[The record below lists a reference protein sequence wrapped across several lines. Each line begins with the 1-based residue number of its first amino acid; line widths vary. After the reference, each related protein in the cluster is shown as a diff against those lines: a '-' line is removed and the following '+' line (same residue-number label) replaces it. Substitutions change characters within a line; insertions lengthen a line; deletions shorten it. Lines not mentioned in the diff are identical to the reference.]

1 MAVVTELVTE
11 FKFNGSTAPLKDFNA
26 GLDSAIGFLTKTV
39 AAVAAV
45 GVAIDAFVIA
55 TLHGVEST
63 IQLSKTTGIG
73 IEKIQELG
81 YAASVSG
88 SSVEAMN
95 STLSSLNQKI
105 GNAAWKGD
113 ENFARLGISV
123 RGANGQIK
131 KADQVLDDI
140 GARFRSLK
148 FSMQEK
154 QNFASALGID
164 PSLVQLLS
172 KTSGEVALLREKARS
187 LGVVTEAQAE
197 EVEKFNASITTL
209 KFGMSSLQTQVAIGL
224 APAIKELAEYFT
236 DLLATNKELIV
247 DGIKEIVKWF
257 GYFFEMLGR
266 IWPWLVAVGVAFVA
280 VKIAALGLSGVLAIL
295 FSPVVLITAA
305 IVAAVLIVDDL
316 IVAFRGGKS
325 VIRDFFLEFF
335 QWDIRPALQAIVDAF
350 KWVVSV
356 IWESFKGFFKYINDS
371 LWGIIDGIKN
381 VGSAIGDFF
390 GIGDTEVNQTKN
402 VIVQPT
408 PLSQQAYNIKPGQA
422 SNAISTVKNNSV
434 QQSVTVNIQSS
445 DPDAAGRAVQDSL
458 NEQLEYADI
467 QFEKGG
473 R

>member
-26 GLDSAIGFLTKTV
+26 GLDTAIGFLTKTV

-45 GVAIDAFVIA
+45 GVAIDAFVIS
-55 TLHGVEST
+55 TLHGVDSI
-63 IQLSKTTGIG
+63 IQLSKTSGVG

-95 STLSSLNQKI
+95 STISSLSQKI
-105 GNAAWKGD
+105 GGAAQKGSED
-113 ENFARLGISV
+113 FARLGISV
-123 RGANGQIK
+123 RGANGQVK
-131 KADQVLDDI
+131 KADQVLEEV
-140 GARFRSLK
+140 GSRFRSLRL
-148 FSMQEK
+148 SMQEK

-164 PSLVQLLS
+164 PSLVQLLN
-172 KTSGEVALLREKARS
+172 KTSGEVALLRERARS

-197 EVEKFNASITTL
+197 EIEKFNNSITTL
-209 KFGMSSLQTQVAIGL
+209 KFGMSALQTQVAIGL

-236 DLLATNKELIV
+236 DLLASNKELVV

-266 IWPWLVAVGVAFVA
+266 VWPWIVAVGVAFIALKV
-280 VKIAALGLSGVLAIL
+280 AALGLSGVMAIL
-295 FSPVVLITAA
+295 LSPVVLITAA

-335 QWDIRPALQAIVDAF
+335 HWDIRPALQEIVDQ
-350 KWVVSV
+350 
-356 IWESFKGFFKYINDS
+356 FFKMLDVMKT
-371 LWGIIDGIKN
+371 DVKN
-381 VGSAIGDFF
+381 FFDFF
-390 GIGDTEVNQTKN
+390 FGIFDAVAKALNWTKDILGIGDTEINQNKN
-402 VIVQPT
+402 VMVQPT
-408 PLSQQAYNIKPGQA
+408 QLTSQPYNIQPGQTN
-422 SNAISTVKNNSV
+422 NAISTIKNNSV
-434 QQSVTVNIQSS
+434 QQSVTVNIQSN
-445 DPDAAGRAVQDSL
+445 DPEAAGRAVQDSL
-458 NEQLEYADI
+458 TDQLEYADI
-467 QFEKGG
+467 QFGKGG